1 MTHQR
6 PEPEGLKE
14 ALAAA
19 AHMRSAGE
27 DPQHVA
33 RWFIRFHR
41 RCLGLDALLQIAD
54 RYLRFGMPRHEL
66 SEMRRVQPCV
76 MVRPPPWKPPAAVPG
91 RCFSRHLPMW

>member
-6 PEPEGLKE
+6 PEPEDLKE

-33 RWFIRFHR
+33 RWFIHFHR
-41 RCLGLDALLQIAD
+41 RCQGLEALLQITD
-54 RYLRFGMPRHEL
+54 RYLRFGMSEHEL
-66 SEMRRVQPCV
+66 SEMRLLL
-76 MVRPPPWKPPAAVPG
+76 
-91 RCFSRHLPMW
+91 SRLREGELSADSRGQVDRTLPI